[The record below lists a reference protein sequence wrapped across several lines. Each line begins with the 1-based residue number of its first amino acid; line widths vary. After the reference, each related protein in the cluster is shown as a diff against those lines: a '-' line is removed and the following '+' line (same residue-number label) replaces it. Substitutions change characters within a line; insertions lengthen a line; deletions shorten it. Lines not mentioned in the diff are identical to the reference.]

1 MPNAEA
7 FLVSAVR
14 TAVARARKGAL
25 ANTLPVT
32 YGAAAAAAAVERV
45 ADLQREQVDD
55 VLMGCAMPEGEQ
67 GLNIA
72 RQVALH
78 AGFPTSVPAATVNR
92 FCASGLQTIAMAHGA
107 IVSGQAATIVAGGT
121 ESMSLLP
128 MSGHYFVPDPQ
139 LADSEPNVYIS
150 MGLTAERVAEKYK
163 VSREDQDAFALQSHE
178 RAAAAVESGRFVD
191 EIVPMAVERQLT
203 IDGAVSTETI
213 DFRVDE
219 GPRPDSSLEGLA
231 KLRAAFAKSG
241 TATAGNSSQMSDGAA
256 AAVLMNKATMDE
268 LGAKPLA
275 RLASFAVAGVDPD
288 VMGIGPVE
296 AIPKALAQAGIS
308 LGEVQLIELNEAFA
322 SQSLAVMRALDLDP
336 QIVNVNGGAIALG
349 HPLGCTGAKLTA
361 TLLHEM
367 GRRKLRWGV
376 VSMCIGGGM
385 GAAGVFEYLADP

>member
-1 MPNAEA
+1 MPNADV

-45 ADLQREQVDD
+45 SNLQREQVDD

-72 RQVALH
+72 RQVSLH
-78 AGFPTSVPAATVNR
+78 AGFPTSVPGATVNR

-107 IVSGQAATIVAGGT
+107 IASGQAGVMVAGGT

-139 LADSEPNVYIS
+139 LAEVEPNVYIS
-150 MGLTAERVAEKYK
+150 MGLTAERVASKYK
-163 VSREDQDAFALQSHE
+163 VNREDQDAFALQSHE
-178 RAAAAVESGRFVD
+178 KAAAAIAEGRFVD
-191 EIVPMAVERQLT
+191 EIVPMSVERQIAL
-203 IDGAVSTETI
+203 DGEVSIETVE
-213 DFRVDE
+213 FKVDE
-219 GPRPDSSLEGLA
+219 GPRADSTLEALA
-231 KLRAAFAKSG
+231 KLRPAFAKKG

-256 AAVLMNKATMDE
+256 AAVLMNQATME
-268 LGAKPLA
+268 SLGAKPLA
-275 RLASFAVAGVDPD
+275 RLAGFALAGVEPD
-288 VMGIGPVE
+288 LMGIGPVL
-296 AIPKALAQAGIS
+296 AIPKALAQAGIE
-308 LGEVQLIELNEAFA
+308 LADVELIELNEAFA
-322 SQSLAVMRALDLDP
+322 SQALAVMRELQLDP
-336 QIVNVNGGAIALG
+336 ALVNVNGGAIALG

-367 GRRKLRWGV
+367 GRRKQRWGL

-385 GAAGVFEYLADP
+385 GAAGVFEYLGE

>member
-25 ANTLPVT
+25 ANTLPVA
-32 YGAAAAAAAVERV
+32 YGAAAVVAAVERV
-45 ADLQREQVDD
+45 PKLKREQVDD

-78 AGFPTSVPAATVNR
+78 GGFPTSVPAVTVNR
-92 FCASGLQTIAMAHGA
+92 FCASGLQTIAMAHSA
-107 IVSGQAATIVAGGT
+107 IVSGQAKVAVAGGT

-139 LADSEPNVYIS
+139 LAASEPNVYIS
-150 MGLTAERVAEKYK
+150 MGLTAERVAQKYK
-163 VSREDQDAFALQSHE
+163 VSRTDQDAFALQSHE
-178 RAAAAVESGRFVD
+178 RAAAAIAEGRFVD
-191 EIVPMAVERQLT
+191 EIVPMSVERQL
-203 IDGAVSTETI
+203 IVDGAVTTETL

-219 GPRPDSSLEGLA
+219 GPRADSSLEALA
-231 KLRAAFAKSG
+231 KLRPAFAKTGS
-241 TATAGNSSQMSDGAA
+241 ATAGNSSQLSDGAA
-256 AAVLMNKATMDE
+256 AAVLMDQATMDA

-288 VMGIGPVE
+288 LMGIGPVA
-296 AIPKALAQAGIS
+296 AIPKALAQAGIT
-308 LGEVQLIELNEAFA
+308 LEDIQLIELNEAFA
-322 SQSLAVMRALDLDP
+322 SQSLAVIRELKLDP
-336 QIVNVNGGAIALG
+336 EIVNVNGGAIALG

-367 GRRKLRWGV
+367 GRRKLRWGL

-385 GAAGVFEYLADP
+385 GAAGVFEYLGD